1 MIYDGCIGQFDN
13 VQQQLPTVPFVKAN
27 NQHFQFDDETLEDLD
42 TMHVSCGHKAHLE
55 KYLTFPAAGVQP
67 KVKMSS
73 SCNVFSRVQ
82 YEVMSTNA
90 CFNV

>member
-1 MIYDGCIGQFDN
+1 MIYDGCIGAYDS

-27 NQHFQFDDETLEDLD
+27 NEHFKFEDEIIEDME
-42 TMHVSCGHKAHLE
+42 TMHESCGHKAHLQ

-67 KVKMSS
+67 KVRITP
-73 SCNVFSRVQ
+73 SCNVFNRVQ
-82 YEVMSTNA
+82 FEVRNTNQ